1 MREIEFAELRG
12 DPAVEADKVR
22 LAGRVYQ
29 GPVRVGD
36 TFTSLARAES
46 RHEIELRVDALLF
59 YGKPVADVHE
69 SETAEI
75 TLSGKGSDLVT
86 AGVVL
91 HGSEEDE

>member
-1 MREIEFAELRG
+1 VREIEFAELRG
-12 DPAVEADKVR
+12 DPAVEEDRVK

-36 TFTSLARAES
+36 TFTSVTQAET
-46 RHEIELRVDALLF
+46 RHEISLTVDALLF
-59 YGKPVADVHE
+59 YGKPVPDVHE

-75 TLSGKGSDLVT
+75 TLSGTGTELVT

-91 HGSEEDE
+91 HGSGTGE